1 MIDIEAQIDAVHRQ
15 TGTRPVGDRE
25 AKTVL
30 LRRDYAAQVTD
41 VWDALT
47 DGERISRWFLP
58 VTGDLKLG
66 GHYQLKG
73 NAGGEIVACEPP
85 RLLRVTWVMGE
96 QAEGDLSEVEVRLTP
111 DGDRTRF
118 ELEHAATVPPE
129 FWDQFGPGAVGV
141 GWDGALLGLALHL
154 ETGEGVSDPDA
165 WSASEEGRSFFT
177 RSAEAWGDAHE
188 AAGASSEDAAAATA
202 ATTSFYA
209 PPQES

>member
-96 QAEGDLSEVEVRLTP
+96 QAEGDMSEVEVRLTP

-129 FWDQFGPGAVGV
+129 FWGQFGPGAVGV

-165 WSASEEGRSFFT
+165 WSASEEGRSFFI

-188 AAGASSEDAAAATA
+188 AAGATSEDAAAATA